1 MTGASTGTLALRR
14 ARAHPAPVVAVLVN
28 VLIVC
33 TLVAGLGAS
42 LSLLQ
47 QEALRTALNTEPAER
62 TTLSAFSPYDD
73 DDPAQQQELIAEAL
87 GPVTE
92 VAGGETVLVTE
103 SVTYEQQTQGR
114 PLWTFAAVSGADD
127 HLEIAGGNAPEVGEG
142 PIQVA
147 APVTSDLAVG
157 DRIELVSR
165 SGGQPLAAEVVSTF

>member
-14 ARAHPAPVVAVLVN
+14 AREHPAPVVAVLVN

-47 QEALRTALNTEPAER
+47 QEALRTALETEPAER

-87 GPVTE
+87 APVTR

-103 SVTYEQQTQGR
+103 SGTYELRAPGR
-114 PLWTFAAVSGADD
+114 PLFNPNPSA
-127 HLEIAGGNAPEVGEG
+127 
-142 PIQVA
+142 
-147 APVTSDLAVG
+147 
-157 DRIELVSR
+157 
-165 SGGQPLAAEVVSTF
+165 QPGTLRTG